1 MEGHE
6 REILEVNRSIESL
19 HKDTVKL
26 SGLITLKRG
35 EQEGLQ
41 QSNMLV
47 ESDFVNTLKVR
58 GWIGVGKGRG
68 GGESGGGGSGREG
81 GEVEGRDRRSTYGC
95 LHEEYYNDN
104 SLEWIKVR

>member
-6 REILEVNRSIESL
+6 REILEVNRSLESL

-26 SGLITLKRG
+26 NGLITLKRG

-58 GWIGVGKGRG
+58 GWIGVGRGRGWKGRG
-68 GGESGGGGSGREG
+68 RGGRGGEGRKGGVRGGREG
-81 GEVEGRDRRSTYGC
+81 
-95 LHEEYYNDN
+95 
-104 SLEWIKVR
+104 

>member
-6 REILEVNRSIESL
+6 RDILEVNRSLESL

-26 SGLITLKRG
+26 NGLITLKRG

-58 GWIGVGKGRG
+58 GLIGVGRGRGWKRRGGVEGEGRG
-68 GGESGGGGSGREG
+68 GREG
-81 GEVEGRDRRSTYGC
+81 
-95 LHEEYYNDN
+95 
-104 SLEWIKVR
+104 

>member
-6 REILEVNRSIESL
+6 RDILEVNRSLESL

-26 SGLITLKRG
+26 NGLITLKRG

-58 GWIGVGKGRG
+58 GWIGVGGGEGGRG
-68 GGESGGGGSGREG
+68 GGGVEEEGRGGRGGEGWKGGVVGGREG
-81 GEVEGRDRRSTYGC
+81 
-95 LHEEYYNDN
+95 
-104 SLEWIKVR
+104 